1 MGTLYLLFLDC
12 HFQSFRV
19 QTYIKPKGKQFHLF
33 LSSCASRLL
42 FGVVDNRLVFL
53 SWAVVLTFILCLI
66 ENFSLLYKHQWNT
79 RWAFARKLGIFTCEN
94 NMLSSHVKI
103 SPLLWLHNKSR
114 LSHQKTVKVKW
125 FGSSLVYMINSKSFL
140 IENFSQHSIV
150 KLSRFFMVVF
160 QSSSILLF
168 IKILIFGL

>member
-1 MGTLYLLFLDC
+1 
-12 HFQSFRV
+12 
-19 QTYIKPKGKQFHLF
+19 
-33 LSSCASRLL
+33 
-42 FGVVDNRLVFL
+42 
-53 SWAVVLTFILCLI
+53 
-66 ENFSLLYKHQWNT
+66 
-79 RWAFARKLGIFTCEN
+79 
-94 NMLSSHVKI
+94 MLSSHVKI

-140 IENFSQHSIV
+140 IENFSQHLIV